1 MMKGDK
7 MIEIF
12 QDRIDQWRFR
22 IKAANHKILA
32 SSEGY
37 NQKESCINGIRSLLE
52 NVGVD
57 KITRNLLIKSIKE
70 RKERIDV

>member
-1 MMKGDK
+1 
-7 MIEIF
+7 MIEIY

-52 NVGVD
+52 NVGVE
-57 KITRNLLIKSIKE
+57 KGVRTLLLNSIKE
-70 RKERIDV
+70 KKERVNDV